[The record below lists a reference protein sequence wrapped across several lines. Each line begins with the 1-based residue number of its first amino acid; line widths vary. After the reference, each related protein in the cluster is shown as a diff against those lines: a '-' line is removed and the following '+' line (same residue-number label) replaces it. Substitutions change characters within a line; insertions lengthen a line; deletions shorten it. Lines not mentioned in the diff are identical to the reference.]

1 MVGSAIDPAIRQP
14 SRKVV
19 EMKFALFSLVMN
31 IPNAV
36 TGETL
41 TTQQKFQNVLKQAT
55 LAEELGFDAYGV
67 GERHGAPFLSS
78 APPVILTAIAAGTS
92 RIRLLTTVT
101 VLSVL
106 DPVRVAEDYATLDHL
121 SGGRLELI
129 IGKGN
134 DPRHYPLFGI
144 TEDEQWESLAERY
157 ALLKRL
163 WGEEH
168 VTWQG
173 NYRPPLD
180 NVTTQPRP
188 LQQPIPIWHGSAS
201 STLSTELAAKY
212 GEPIF
217 SANAF
222 HHLSKYKALIDHYR
236 ERWAFYGHDPKDAIV
251 GSGAG
256 SLYLANT
263 TEEAVRRFRPYYEK
277 FMATAAA
284 QHNQPPFK
292 DLDDNMANGP
302 VLVGSAEQVI
312 EKILRYQAAY
322 GHQVLSISV
331 DGLTEAEQ
339 REQVERFARDVAPVL
354 RRAIPSTVWGSAV
367 ARPRQG
373 AFDAR
378 TPRVVLPY
386 FYEQ

>member
-1 MVGSAIDPAIRQP
+1 MIAQP
-14 SRKVV
+14 IISFVAAEEIEGGGAR
-19 EMKFALFSLVMN
+19 MKFALFSLVMN

-36 TGETL
+36 TGEAL
-41 TTQQKFQNVLKQAT
+41 TPQQKFQNILRQAI
-55 LAEELGFDAYGV
+55 LAEELGFDAYGI

-78 APPVILTAIAAGTS
+78 SPPVLLTAIAARTT

-121 SGGRLELI
+121 SEGRLELI

-144 TEDEQWESLAERY
+144 AEEEQWESMAERY

-163 WGEEH
+163 WSEED
-168 VTWQG
+168 VTWEG
-173 NYRPPLD
+173 RYRPALA

-188 LQQPIPIWHGSAS
+188 FQASIPIWHGSAS
-201 STLSTELAAKY
+201 STLSTELAARY

-217 SANAF
+217 SSNTF
-222 HHLSKYKALIDHYR
+222 HPQAKYKELIDHYR
-236 ERWAFYGHDPKDAIV
+236 ERLAYYGHDPKHAIV

-263 TEEAVRRFRPYYEK
+263 TEEAIKRYHPYYDA
-277 FMATAAA
+277 FQATSAA
-284 QHNQPPFK
+284 QHNQSPFK
-292 DLDDNMANGP
+292 TLEDTIKNGP
-302 VLVGSAEQVI
+302 SLVGSVDQVI
-312 EKILRYQAAY
+312 EKILNYHQAF
-322 GHQVLSISV
+322 GNQVLSISV

-339 REQVERFARDVAPVL
+339 REQVERFATEVAPVL
-354 RRAIPSTVWGSAV
+354 RREIPSTVWDRGKV
-367 ARPRQG
+367 
-373 AFDAR
+373 
-378 TPRVVLPY
+378 TV
-386 FYEQ
+386 

>member
-1 MVGSAIDPAIRQP
+1 
-14 SRKVV
+14 
-19 EMKFALFSLVMN
+19 MKFALISLMLN

-41 TTQQKFQNVLKQAT
+41 TTQQKFQNVLKQAE

-78 APPVILTAIAAGTS
+78 APPVVLTAIAARTN

-144 TEDEQWESLAERY
+144 PEEEQWESLAERY

-163 WGEEH
+163 WNEEN
-168 VTWQG
+168 VTWEG
-173 NYRPPLD
+173 RYRTPLD

-188 LQQPIPIWHGSAS
+188 YQKSIPIWHGSAS
-201 STLSTELAAKY
+201 SPLSTELAAKY

-217 SANAF
+217 SSNGF
-222 HHLSKYKALIDHYR
+222 HHMSKYKALIDHYR
-236 ERWAFYGHDPKDAIV
+236 ERWEHYGHDPKDAIV
-251 GSGAG
+251 GAGGG

-263 TEEAVRRFRPYYEK
+263 KEEAIRRYKPYYDVHS
-277 FMATAAA
+277 ATDSSK
-284 QHNQPPFK
+284 HNNTPFK
-292 DLDDNMANGP
+292 DLEDIVENGP
-302 VLVGSAEQVI
+302 ALIGSPESVI
-312 EKILRYQAAY
+312 EKVLTYHRAF
-322 GHQVLSISV
+322 GHQVLSIGV

-339 REQVERFARDVAPVL
+339 REQVERFATEVMPVL
-354 RRAIPSTVWGSAV
+354 RREIPSTVWDGKELSLQQA
-367 ARPRQG
+367 
-373 AFDAR
+373 
-378 TPRVVLPY
+378 
-386 FYEQ
+386 

>member
-1 MVGSAIDPAIRQP
+1 
-14 SRKVV
+14 
-19 EMKFALFSLVMN
+19 MKFILSSLVMN
-31 IPNAV
+31 LPNAV
-36 TGETL
+36 TGEAL
-41 TTQQKFQNVLKQAT
+41 TVQQKFQNVLKQAM
-55 LAEELGFDAYGV
+55 LAEELDFDAYGV

-78 APPVILTAIAAGTS
+78 SPPVILSAIAARTS

-144 TEDEQWESLAERY
+144 TEEEQWESLSERY

-163 WGEEH
+163 WNEEN

-173 NYRPPLD
+173 RYRPSLG

-188 LQQPIPIWHGSAS
+188 LQQPIPVWHGSAS
-201 STLSTELAAKY
+201 STISTELAAKY

-217 SANAF
+217 SSNTF
-222 HHLSKYKALIDHYR
+222 HPQAKYKALIDHYR
-236 ERWAFYGHDPKDAIV
+236 ERWAYYGRDPKDAVV
-251 GSGAG
+251 GAGAG

-263 TEEAVRRFRPYYEK
+263 SEEAVRRFRPYYDA
-277 FMATAAA
+277 FTSTAAA
-284 QHNQPPFK
+284 QHNQSPFR
-292 DLDDNMANGP
+292 DLEDSIKNGP
-302 VLVGSAEQVI
+302 VLVGSADFVI
-312 EKILRYQAAY
+312 EKILNYHQAY

-339 REQVERFARDVAPVL
+339 REQMERFASDVAPVL
-354 RRAIPSTVWGSAV
+354 RREIPSTVWESKPAASQQNILSV
-367 ARPRQG
+367 QQA
-373 AFDAR
+373 
-378 TPRVVLPY
+378 
-386 FYEQ
+386 

>member
-1 MVGSAIDPAIRQP
+1 
-14 SRKVV
+14 
-19 EMKFALFSLVMN
+19 MKFALFSLVMN
-31 IPNAV
+31 LPNAI
-36 TGETL
+36 TGEKL
-41 TTQQKFQNVLKQAT
+41 TTQQKFQNVLKQAI
-55 LAEELGFDAYGV
+55 LAEELGFEAYGI

-78 APPVILTAIAAGTS
+78 APPVILTAIAAHTS

-144 TEDEQWESLAERY
+144 TEAEQWESMAERY

-163 WGEEH
+163 WSEED

-173 NYRPPLD
+173 KYRPPLEK
-180 NVTTQPRP
+180 VTTQPRP
-188 LQQPIPIWHGSAS
+188 FQQPIPVWHGSAS

-212 GEPIF
+212 GEPLF

-222 HHLSKYKALIDHYR
+222 HPQAKYKALIDHYR
-236 ERWAFYGHDPKDAIV
+236 ERWADYGHDPKAAIV

-256 SLYLANT
+256 SLYLARTN
-263 TEEAVRRFRPYYEK
+263 EEAIKRFRPYYDK
-277 FMATAAA
+277 FMNTAAA
-284 QHNQPPFK
+284 QHNHSPFK
-292 DLDDNMANGP
+292 DLEDNVAHGP
-302 VLVGSAEQVI
+302 VLIGSPEFVI
-312 EKILRYQAAY
+312 EKILNYHAAY

-339 REQVERFARDVAPVL
+339 REQVAYFASEVAPVL
-354 RRAIPSTVWGSAV
+354 RRTVPSTVWDDVS
-367 ARPRQG
+367 PTRQQT
-373 AFDAR
+373 AFNPA
-378 TPRVVLPY
+378 TVPALSPV
-386 FYEQ
+386 FAI

>member
-1 MVGSAIDPAIRQP
+1 
-14 SRKVV
+14 
-19 EMKFALFSLVMN
+19 MKFALFSLVMN
-31 IPNAV
+31 IPNAI

-41 TTQQKFQNVLKQAT
+41 TDQQKFQNVLAQAV
-55 LAEELGFDAYGV
+55 LAEELGFAAYGI

-78 APPVILTAIAAGTS
+78 SPPVILTAIAART
-92 RIRLLTTVT
+92 RHIRLLTTVT

-144 TEDEQWESLAERY
+144 TEEEQWDSLAERY
-157 ALLKRL
+157 ALLRRL
-163 WGEEH
+163 WDEEN

-173 NYRPPLD
+173 RYRPPLT

-188 LQQPIPIWHGSAS
+188 FQQPIPIWHGSAS

-222 HHLSKYKALIDHYR
+222 HHVSKYKTLIDHYR
-236 ERWAFYGHDPKDAIV
+236 ERMAFYGHDPARAIV

-263 TEEAVRRFRPYYEK
+263 TEEAIRRFKPYYDT
-277 FMATAAA
+277 MMGTAAA
-284 QHNQPPFK
+284 QHNKPPFK
-292 DLDDNMANGP
+292 DLEDNVAHGP
-302 VLVGSAEQVI
+302 VLVGSPEQVI
-312 EKILRYQAAY
+312 EKALSYYAAF
-322 GHQVLSISV
+322 GHQVLSVSV

-339 REQVERFARDVAPVL
+339 REQVERFATEVAPVL
-354 RRAIPSTVWGSAV
+354 RREVPSTVWSQADAV
-367 ARPRQG
+367 AR
-373 AFDAR
+373 
-378 TPRVVLPY
+378 
-386 FYEQ
+386 